1 MEQSN
6 NNQEINKGD
15 YMVGLDIGTTKI
27 SVMIG
32 RKNQFDKLEILG
44 TGRAVSN
51 GVSRGIVA
59 NIDKTVDSIKEAVA
73 EAEQK
78 SGVTIDEVFVGIA
91 GQHIKSLQHRGE
103 LVRENVEIEI
113 NKDDIDKLKSN
124 MFKLI
129 TVPGEEVIHVIPQE
143 YTVDGE
149 DGIQDPKGMSGVK
162 LEANFHV
169 ITAKINAVSNI
180 MKCVERAGLTPKDL
194 VLEPFASAVA
204 TLDDDE
210 LREGVALVDIGGGT
224 TDVAIFL
231 DNIIRHT
238 AVIPFGGNVITKD
251 IKTGLSI
258 LDKQAELLKI
268 KFGSAMYTD
277 DQENVVVSIPGLR
290 GRDPKEIAVKNLSEI
305 IGSRYKEIIDLV
317 YHEIKIS
324 GYENKLM
331 TGIVLTGG
339 GAEIKN
345 LKQLVAFITGKETRI
360 GYPNEHLGS
369 ESKDVVV
376 SPMYATGVGL
386 VLKGFEYAYEREVSK
401 KVEVPEED
409 VVDVVDVEEV
419 ELEKEP
425 SLLER
430 FSAWFI
436 EDLPERK
443 DRS

>member
-1 MEQSN
+1 MEDSN
-6 NNQEINKGD
+6 QNVNKGE

-32 RKNQFDKLEILG
+32 RKNQYGKLEILG
-44 TGRAVSN
+44 TGRSVSN
-51 GVSRGIVA
+51 GVARGIVA
-59 NIDKTVDSIKEAVA
+59 NIDKTVDSIKEAIK
-73 EAEQK
+73 EANKK
-78 SGVTIDEVFVGIA
+78 SGIEIGEVFVGIA

-103 LVRENVEIEI
+103 LVRDNIEIEI
-113 NKDDIDKLKSN
+113 EKSDIDKLKSN

-129 TVPGEEVIHVIPQE
+129 TIPGEEVIHVIPQE

-149 DGIQDPKGMSGVK
+149 DGIQDPKGMAGVK

-169 ITAKINAVSNI
+169 ITAQVGAVRNI
-180 MKCVERAGLTPKDL
+180 IRCVEKAGLKPKEL

-204 TLDDDE
+204 TLDEDE

-258 LDKQAELLKI
+258 LEKQAELLKV
-268 KFGSAMYTD
+268 KFGSAMYTE
-277 DQENVVVSIPGLR
+277 DQENVMVSIPGLR
-290 GRDPKEIAVKNLSEI
+290 GREPKEIAVKNLSEI
-305 IGSRYKEIIDLV
+305 IGARYKEIIDLV
-317 YHEIKIS
+317 YHQIKVS

-331 TGIVLTGG
+331 TGIVITGG
-339 GAEIKN
+339 GAQIRN
-345 LKQLVAFITGKETRI
+345 LKQLVAFVTGKETRI

-369 ESKDVVV
+369 ESKDTVV

-386 VLKGFEYAYEREVSK
+386 VMKGFEHAEYNNTPSKRVTNMNTNKNTEIDENAIVSDRN
-401 KVEVPEED
+401 VEPTLMDKFTGWFTEENID
-409 VVDVVDVEEV
+409 
-419 ELEKEP
+419 
-425 SLLER
+425 
-430 FSAWFI
+430 
-436 EDLPERK
+436 
-443 DRS
+443 

>member
-1 MEQSN
+1 MEERKEN
-6 NNQEINKGD
+6 INPGD
-15 YMVGLDIGTTKI
+15 CIVGLDIGTTKI

-32 RKNQFDKLEILG
+32 RKNQYGKLEILG
-44 TGRAVSN
+44 TGKAVSI

-59 NIDKTVDSIKEAVA
+59 NIDQTVTSIKEAVE
-73 EAEQK
+73 EAKQK
-78 SGVTIDEVFVGIA
+78 SGIDIKEVYVGIA

-103 LVRENVEIEI
+103 IVRDNIEIEI
-113 NKDDIDKLKSN
+113 EKSDIDKLKSN

-129 TVPGEEVIHVIPQE
+129 TIPGEEVIHVIPQE

-149 DGIQDPKGMSGVK
+149 DGIQDPKGMAGVK

-169 ITAKINAVSNI
+169 ITAQVGAVRNI
-180 MKCVERAGLTPKDL
+180 MRCVEKAGLSPKEL

-210 LREGVALVDIGGGT
+210 QREGVALVDIGGGT

-251 IKTGLSI
+251 IKSGLQI
-258 LDKQAELLKI
+258 LEKQAELLKI

-277 DQENVVVSIPGLR
+277 DQENVMVSIPGLR
-290 GRDPKEIAVKNLSEI
+290 GREPKEIAVKNLSEI
-305 IGSRYKEIIDLV
+305 IGARMKEIIDLI
-317 YHEIKIS
+317 YHEIKVS

-339 GAEIKN
+339 GSQIRN
-345 LKQLVAFITGKETRI
+345 LKQLVAFVTGKETRI

-376 SPMYATGVGL
+376 SPMFSTGVGL
-386 VLKGFEYAYEREVSK
+386 VLKGFEYIENERPPK
-401 KVEVPEED
+401 KNEANEETEIEND
-409 VVDVVDVEEV
+409 NGGIIDKIKD
-419 ELEKEP
+419 
-425 SLLER
+425 
-430 FSAWFI
+430 WFI
-436 EDLPERK
+436 EEENNY
-443 DRS
+443 

>member
-1 MEQSN
+1 M
-6 NNQEINKGD
+6 
-15 YMVGLDIGTTKI
+15 
-27 SVMIG
+27 
-32 RKNQFDKLEILG
+32 
-44 TGRAVSN
+44 
-51 GVSRGIVA
+51 
-59 NIDKTVDSIKEAVA
+59 
-73 EAEQK
+73 
-78 SGVTIDEVFVGIA
+78 
-91 GQHIKSLQHRGE
+91 
-103 LVRENVEIEI
+103 
-113 NKDDIDKLKSN
+113 
-124 MFKLI
+124 
-129 TVPGEEVIHVIPQE
+129 
-143 YTVDGE
+143 
-149 DGIQDPKGMSGVK
+149 
-162 LEANFHV
+162 
-169 ITAKINAVSNI
+169 
-180 MKCVERAGLTPKDL
+180 
-194 VLEPFASAVA
+194 
-204 TLDDDE
+204 
-210 LREGVALVDIGGGT
+210 
-224 TDVAIFL
+224 
-231 DNIIRHT
+231 
-238 AVIPFGGNVITKD
+238 
-251 IKTGLSI
+251 
-258 LDKQAELLKI
+258 
-268 KFGSAMYTD
+268 
-277 DQENVVVSIPGLR
+277 VSIPGLR

-386 VLKGFEYAYEREVSK
+386 VLKGFEYADEREVSK

>member
-1 MEQSN
+1 
-6 NNQEINKGD
+6 
-15 YMVGLDIGTTKI
+15 MVPTKI

-32 RKNQFDKLEILG
+32 RKNQYGKLEILG

-51 GVSRGIVA
+51 GVARGIVA
-59 NIDKTVDSIKEAVA
+59 NIDKTVLSIKEAVD
-73 EAEQK
+73 EAKQK
-78 SGVTIDEVFVGIA
+78 SGVDIDEVFVGIA

-103 LVRENVEIEI
+103 IVRDNIDVEID
-113 NKDDIDKLKSN
+113 KADIEKLKSN

-129 TVPGEEVIHVIPQE
+129 TIPGEEVIHVIPQE

-149 DGIQDPKGMSGVK
+149 DGIQDPKGMAGVK

-169 ITAKINAVSNI
+169 ITAQVGAVRNI
-180 MKCVERAGLTPKDL
+180 MRCVEKAGLTAKEL

-204 TLDDDE
+204 TLDEDE

-258 LDKQAELLKI
+258 LEKQAELLKI
-268 KFGSAMYTD
+268 KFGSAMYTE
-277 DQENVVVSIPGLR
+277 DQENVMVSIPGLR
-290 GRDPKEIAVKNLSEI
+290 GREPKEIAVKNLSEI
-305 IGSRYKEIIDLV
+305 IGARYKEIIDLV
-317 YHEIKIS
+317 YHQIKVS

-331 TGIVLTGG
+331 TGIVITGG
-339 GAEIKN
+339 GAQIRN
-345 LKQLVAFITGKETRI
+345 LKQLVAFVTGKETRI

-369 ESKDVVV
+369 ESKDAVV

-386 VLKGFEYAYEREVSK
+386 VLKGFEHAENLKPQKPVVNE
-401 KVEVPEED
+401 PED
-409 VVDVVDVEEV
+409 VGEEV
-419 ELEKEP
+419 EEEGVKEP
-425 SLLER
+425 TLIDRISG
-430 FSAWFI
+430 WFTEENI
-436 EDLPERK
+436 D
-443 DRS
+443 

>member
-1 MEQSN
+1 MEESK
-6 NNQEINKGD
+6 EHINIGD
-15 YMVGLDIGTTKI
+15 CIVGLDIGTTKI

-32 RKNQFDKLEILG
+32 RKNQYGKLEILG
-44 TGRAVSN
+44 TGKAVSI

-59 NIDKTVDSIKEAVA
+59 NIDQTVTSIKEAVE
-73 EAEQK
+73 EAKQK
-78 SGVTIDEVFVGIA
+78 SGIDIKEAYVGIA

-103 LVRENVEIEI
+103 IVRDNIEIEI
-113 NKDDIDKLKSN
+113 ERSDIDKLKSN

-129 TVPGEEVIHVIPQE
+129 TIPGEEVIHVIPQE

-149 DGIQDPKGMSGVK
+149 DGIQDPKGMAGVK

-169 ITAKINAVSNI
+169 ITAQVGAVRNI
-180 MKCVERAGLTPKDL
+180 MRCVEKAGLTPKEL

-210 LREGVALVDIGGGT
+210 QREGVALVDIGGGT

-251 IKTGLSI
+251 IKSGLQI
-258 LDKQAELLKI
+258 LEKQAELLKI
-268 KFGSAMYTD
+268 KFGSAMYTE
-277 DQENVVVSIPGLR
+277 DQENVMVSIPGLR
-290 GRDPKEIAVKNLSEI
+290 GREPKEIAVKNLSEI
-305 IGSRYKEIIDLV
+305 IGARMKEIIDLI
-317 YHEIKIS
+317 YHEIKVS

-339 GAEIKN
+339 GSQIRN
-345 LKQLVAFITGKETRI
+345 LKQLVAFVTGKETRI

-376 SPMYATGVGL
+376 SPMFSTGVGL
-386 VLKGFEYAYEREVSK
+386 VLKGFEYIENERPSK
-401 KVEVPEED
+401 KNEVNEEID
-409 VVDVVDVEEV
+409 IEETI
-419 ELEKEP
+419 ENDGIIDKIKD
-425 SLLER
+425 
-430 FSAWFI
+430 WFI
-436 EDLPERK
+436 EEENNY
-443 DRS
+443 

>member
-1 MEQSN
+1 MEESN
-6 NNQEINKGD
+6 QHINTGD
-15 YMVGLDIGTTKI
+15 YMIGLDIGTTKI

-32 RKNQFDKLEILG
+32 RKNQYGKLEILG

-51 GVSRGIVA
+51 GVARGIVA
-59 NIDKTVDSIKEAVA
+59 NIDKTVDSIKEAIT
-73 EAEQK
+73 EAKKK
-78 SGVTIDEVFVGIA
+78 SGIEIDEVFVGIA

-103 LVRENVEIEI
+103 LVRDNIEIEI
-113 NKDDIDKLKSN
+113 EKADIDKLKSN

-129 TVPGEEVIHVIPQE
+129 TIPGEEVIHVIPQE

-149 DGIQDPKGMSGVK
+149 DGIQDPKGMAGVK

-169 ITAKINAVSNI
+169 ITAQVGAVRNI
-180 MKCVERAGLTPKDL
+180 IRCVEKAGLRPKEL

-204 TLDDDE
+204 TLDEDE

-258 LDKQAELLKI
+258 LEKQAELLKI
-268 KFGSAMYTD
+268 KFGSAMYTV
-277 DQENVVVSIPGLR
+277 DQENVMVSIPGLR
-290 GRDPKEIAVKNLSEI
+290 GREPKEIAVKNLSEI

-317 YHEIKIS
+317 YHQIKVS

-331 TGIVLTGG
+331 TGIVITGG
-339 GAEIKN
+339 GAQIRN
-345 LKQLVAFITGKETRI
+345 LKQLVAFVTGKETRI

-369 ESKDVVV
+369 ESKDTVV

-386 VLKGFEYAYEREVSK
+386 VLKGFEHAEYTNAPK
-401 KVEVPEED
+401 KVAVPVIKEA
-409 VVDVVDVEEV
+409 VDVEQSI
-419 ELEKEP
+419 EP
-425 SLLER
+425 TLMDRISG
-430 FSAWFI
+430 WFTEENI
-436 EDLPERK
+436 D
-443 DRS
+443 

>member
-1 MEQSN
+1 MEER
-6 NNQEINKGD
+6 NQHINTGD

-32 RKNQFDKLEILG
+32 RKNQYDKLEILG

-51 GVSRGIVA
+51 GVARGIVA
-59 NIDKTVDSIKEAVA
+59 NIDKTVDSIKEAIT
-73 EAEQK
+73 EAKKK
-78 SGVTIDEVFVGIA
+78 SGIEIDEVFVGIA

-103 LVRENVEIEI
+103 LVRDNIEIEI
-113 NKDDIDKLKSN
+113 EKADIDKLKSN

-129 TVPGEEVIHVIPQE
+129 TIPGEEVIHVIPQE

-149 DGIQDPKGMSGVK
+149 DGIQDPKGMAGVK

-169 ITAKINAVSNI
+169 ITAQVGAVRNI
-180 MKCVERAGLTPKDL
+180 IRCVEKAGLRPKEL

-204 TLDDDE
+204 TLDEDE

-258 LDKQAELLKI
+258 LEKQAELLKI
-268 KFGSAMYTD
+268 KFGSAMYTE
-277 DQENVVVSIPGLR
+277 DQENVMVSIPGLR
-290 GRDPKEIAVKNLSEI
+290 GREPKEIAVKNLSEI
-305 IGSRYKEIIDLV
+305 IGARYKEIIDLV
-317 YHEIKIS
+317 YHQIKVS

-331 TGIVLTGG
+331 TGIVITGG
-339 GAEIKN
+339 GAQIRN
-345 LKQLVAFITGKETRI
+345 LKQLVAFVTGKETRI

-369 ESKDVVV
+369 ESKDTVV

-386 VLKGFEYAYEREVSK
+386 VLKGFEHAEYTNAPK
-401 KVEVPEED
+401 KVAVPVIKEA
-409 VVDVVDVEEV
+409 VDVEQSI
-419 ELEKEP
+419 EP
-425 SLLER
+425 TLMDRISG
-430 FSAWFI
+430 WFTEENI
-436 EDLPERK
+436 D
-443 DRS
+443 